1 MKIFVLYQQ
10 YCACVKLYY
19 CKGRFQKLI
28 ILILVEFSM
37 KGGGYGHSTGVSQ
50 IFEMK
55 RKIFPHYRPPLPYL
69 ALVTGFSI
77 PALLM

>member
-1 MKIFVLYQQ
+1 MVSKINHTTF
-10 YCACVKLYY
+10 
-19 CKGRFQKLI
+19 GGIFH
-28 ILILVEFSM
+28 E
-37 KGGGYGHSTGVSQ
+37 GGGGTAIPPELVRFLKNVPNGLIHP
-50 IFEMK
+50 EMK